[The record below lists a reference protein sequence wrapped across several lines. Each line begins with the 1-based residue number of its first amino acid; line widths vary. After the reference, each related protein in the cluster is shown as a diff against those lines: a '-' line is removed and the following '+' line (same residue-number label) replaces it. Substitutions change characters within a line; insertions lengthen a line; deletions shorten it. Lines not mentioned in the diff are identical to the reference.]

1 MLVWRLKPVIRIEH
15 SGNDTGPTVSL
26 ADLAGLM
33 SAGLAQ
39 PFAQPATQTAA
50 ATPSPPSAPADIE
63 ETQMTTARPF
73 DLGPTF
79 EEERGLR
86 EQDVQQQEAGV
97 LRQLFEDNLKL
108 RDQIRGTF
116 DDKPSS
122 ETEPEQIEMAT
133 T

>member
-1 MLVWRLKPVIRIEH
+1 
-15 SGNDTGPTVSL
+15 
-26 ADLAGLM
+26 
-33 SAGLAQ
+33 
-39 PFAQPATQTAA
+39 
-50 ATPSPPSAPADIE
+50 
-63 ETQMTTARPF
+63 MTTARPF